1 MVLFAGRFLQKGPV
15 QVGAW
20 GTLMYNST
28 RHSNYICLPLFLQLF
43 NKPQQNMHRPLED
56 SQQDAVLV
64 AAEKVR
70 ISVIKVSCRL
80 TGLTLALAHVNQING
95 ETRIVWERK
104 LTTGD
109 ANDIAIDP
117 NKSLLFMHALGFSSD
132 VRNSFYLIRKLKVL
146 AKAWLHTQQSGSC
159 LGQ

>member
-1 MVLFAGRFLQKGPV
+1 
-15 QVGAW
+15 
-20 GTLMYNST
+20 
-28 RHSNYICLPLFLQLF
+28 
-43 NKPQQNMHRPLED
+43 MHRPLED

-70 ISVIKVSCRL
+70 IPVIQISCRSA
-80 TGLTLALAHVNQING
+80 GLTLALAYVNQING

-117 NKSLLFMHALGFSSD
+117 NKPLLFMHALGFSMD
-132 VRNSFYLIRKLKVL
+132 VRNSFSLIRKLKVL
-146 AKAWLHTQQSGSC
+146 AKT
-159 LGQ
+159 